1 MKKLLFAILF
11 FTYSLSFSQTSFGVK
26 GGLALV
32 KQEVGK
38 HIYFGDIE
46 TSYYFGGFAEYK
58 LKNKFAIQGDI
69 SYIKF
74 GGKGEYTLGDL
85 NGHVP
90 TSRTDIYKIEMHT
103 ITISLMA
110 KYYII
115 EKLSIGTGGYFGLNI
130 DDSYKYNK
138 QKQNNKYFSKN
149 NDLGLVGFIEF
160 NVYKDIFIEA
170 KYYLGLV
177 DVNEDVA
184 STADISAKNRALLFG
199 VGYKF

>member
-1 MKKLLFAILF
+1 
-11 FTYSLSFSQTSFGVK
+11 
-26 GGLALV
+26 
-32 KQEVGK
+32 
-38 HIYFGDIE
+38 
-46 TSYYFGGFAEYK
+46 
-58 LKNKFAIQGDI
+58 
-69 SYIKF
+69 
-74 GGKGEYTLGDL
+74 
-85 NGHVP
+85 
-90 TSRTDIYKIEMHT
+90 
-103 ITISLMA
+103 MA